1 MEAGSAARS
10 FEGSDCCA
18 RCARRGARGRASAQT
33 YAPNP
38 FEPALIDPNRAQ
50 RFSKPPDGTTR
61 STQPAAAPS
70 AGNGAGLIGLKA
82 QR

>member
-1 MEAGSAARS
+1 MPVTVALGALAAALAA
-10 FEGSDCCA
+10 D
-18 RCARRGARGRASAQT
+18 ASAQT

-38 FEPALIDPNRAQ
+38 FELALIDPNRAQ

-61 STQPAAAPS
+61 STQPAATPS
-70 AGNGAGLIGLKA
+70 ANSRAGLIGLKA